1 MAITPSSSEFRILIV
16 GGGIAGLATAIAL
29 RGPNRRIL
37 ILEQSALNREI
48 GATISLQ
55 PNASKFVEK
64 SWNLSSQLRAKGSMV
79 DKAFRICSVD
89 GTEHKRVDLSAK
101 LEYGGDR
108 MLYHRQDL
116 HDVLKS
122 AATSAERD
130 GLPAEILVKSRV
142 VACNCEEGSVE
153 LEDGSVM
160 DGFDLI
166 VAADGIRSVIRRCVV
181 GEEVSSVR
189 TGQAAYRMMIDA
201 SKVEGDEDIRKFLD
215 PREAVTT
222 MVMGHQNRLIMGPAR
237 NGEVFS
243 IVAMVPDVSDP
254 ATETSWTTKGDL
266 GDLLEAFKEFPD
278 WCKRLFRYAPEL
290 GLWQL
295 RDLDPLKS
303 WTRGKV
309 ILIGDAAHA
318 MLPTQGQGASQAIE
332 DAEAIGSFF
341 EGISGKPSKIAV
353 ESGLKV
359 RPCLQTE
366 CIDTDQ
372 SVKLIDETRRPR
384 ATQIQL
390 LSRESAKPATEKG
403 DKKIKISPDKY
414 MDYCCTYNG
423 AKAWREHQKIVDGL
437 QQLEGLA
444 IRESQ
449 LPTDASPL
457 TSVRQV
463 AV

>member
-1 MAITPSSSEFRILIV
+1 MAITPAESEFRILIV
-16 GGGIAGLATAIAL
+16 GGGIAGLATATAL
-29 RGPNRRIL
+29 RGPNRRIT

-64 SWNLSSQLRAKGSMV
+64 SWDLRSELRAKGSMV
-79 DKAFRICSVD
+79 DQAFRICSTD
-89 GTEHKRVDLSAK
+89 GTEHKRVDLTAK
-101 LEYGGDR
+101 SEYGGDR

-122 AATSAERD
+122 AAMSVDRE
-130 GLPAEILVKSRV
+130 GPPGEILVKSRV
-142 VACNCEEGSVE
+142 VACDCEDGSVE

-166 VAADGIRSVIRRCVV
+166 VAADGIRSMIRGCVV

-201 SKVEGDEDIRKFLD
+201 SKVEDDEDIRKFLD

-243 IVAMVPDVSDP
+243 IVAMVLDVSDP
-254 ATETSWTTKGDL
+254 ATETSWTTKGTLD
-266 GDLLEAFKEFPD
+266 DLLEAFKEFPD
-278 WCKRLFRYAPEL
+278 WCKRLFRHAPEL

-295 RDLDPLKS
+295 RDLDPLS
-303 WTRGKV
+303 TWTRGKV

-341 EGISGKPSKIAV
+341 DDISGKPSELEV
-353 ESGLKV
+353 VS
-359 RPCLQTE
+359 R
-366 CIDTDQ
+366 
-372 SVKLIDETRRPR
+372 LILINETRRPR
-384 ATQIQL
+384 ATQVQL

-423 AKAWREHQKIVDGL
+423 AKAWREQQKSVDIL

-444 IRESQ
+444 IREPH
-449 LPTDASPL
+449 LPMNASPL

-463 AV
+463 AI